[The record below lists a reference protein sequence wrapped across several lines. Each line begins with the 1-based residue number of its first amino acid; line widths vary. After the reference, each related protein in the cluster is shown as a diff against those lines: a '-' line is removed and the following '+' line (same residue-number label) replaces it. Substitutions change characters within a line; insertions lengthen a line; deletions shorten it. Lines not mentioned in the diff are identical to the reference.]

1 MFSTTIDNAIIAYA
15 RNATGISKAIWAFQ
29 NAEKETAPFIVITP
43 LNITDLDGVR
53 SETGY
58 KHKGVSLR
66 FDVYTDDATHLLKGS
81 LLLDYA
87 DNDEA
92 RSALYSAGV
101 TFINALTDVTDATY
115 LEDAYY
121 KYRAFID
128 IRFGMVFEHTETTE
142 YIERVSGTILDEA
155 FDVTNQND

>member
-15 RNATGISKAIWAFQ
+15 RNATGLTKAIWAFQ
-29 NAEKETAPFIVITP
+29 NTEKETPPFVAITP

-66 FDVYTDDATHLLKGS
+66 FDVYTADATHLLKATS
-81 LLLDYA
+81 LLDYA

-92 RSALYSAGV
+92 RSALYVAGV

-128 IRFGMVFEHTETTE
+128 IRFGIVLSHTETTE
-142 YIERVSGTILDEA
+142 YIERVSGTIMDEA